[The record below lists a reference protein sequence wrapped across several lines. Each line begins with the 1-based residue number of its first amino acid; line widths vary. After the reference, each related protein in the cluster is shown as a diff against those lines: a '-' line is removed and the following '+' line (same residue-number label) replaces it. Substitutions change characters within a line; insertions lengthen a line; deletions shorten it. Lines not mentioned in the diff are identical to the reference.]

1 MAPFPTHWLS
11 TETKCLARVASTML
25 AAKTYLRWKADLSEV
40 MDADASP
47 APAKVDKR
55 GASDA
60 SEETER
66 LKKQIKTLKE
76 DLKTSKAVQGP
87 SSPRDLHA

>member
-1 MAPFPTHWLS
+1 
-11 TETKCLARVASTML
+11 
-25 AAKTYLRWKADLSEV
+25 

-47 APAKVDKR
+47 APAKADKR
-55 GASDA
+55 VSPDTN
-60 SEETER
+60 EETER